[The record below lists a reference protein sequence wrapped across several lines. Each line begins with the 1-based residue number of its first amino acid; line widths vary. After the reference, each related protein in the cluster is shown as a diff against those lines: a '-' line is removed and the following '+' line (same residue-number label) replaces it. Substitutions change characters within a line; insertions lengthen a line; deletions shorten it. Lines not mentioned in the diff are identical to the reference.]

1 MDEQRLPD
9 LPERQLWCSVLSLAA
24 FDMRAG
30 RDLRRA
36 VVRWMTPPDFA
47 TVCELAELEPAM
59 VANYLKRGGTRHGIE
74 SLAA

>member
-1 MDEQRLPD
+1 MMDERRLPD

-24 FDMRAG
+24 SDMRAG

-36 VVRWMTPPDFA
+36 VVRWMATPDFVK
-47 TVCELAELEPAM
+47 VCEYANLEPAV
-59 VANYLKRGGTRHGIE
+59 VANYLKRGGTRGIE